1 MRERS
6 DPTLRSPF
14 VAGVLRAARLD
25 ADTRQRGGLDARRER
40 RSLEDERLGGA
51 WARRPGGP
59 APEEPRPELD
69 ETPLTWIG
77 IELVAEDG
85 TPVAGERY
93 RVEMEDGS
101 LRTGRLDA
109 RGRAEL
115 RGVRAGTCRVSFPNL
130 PEAGIRRL

>member
-1 MRERS
+1 MRLATGAGMRERS

-59 APEEPRPELD
+59 
-69 ETPLTWIG
+69 
-77 IELVAEDG
+77 V
-85 TPVAGERY
+85 
-93 RVEMEDGS
+93 
-101 LRTGRLDA
+101 
-109 RGRAEL
+109 
-115 RGVRAGTCRVSFPNL
+115 
-130 PEAGIRRL
+130 PEAPPPQALRRALVELGFGTATGHRAQAAH